1 LTTKKNSNTS
11 GDRYYRVPCP
21 ELDVILLIK
30 KLSETELKDIYF
42 KLKKLVK
49 SYKKDERITKYMGTL
64 AATLLFDPSIT
75 ESYKDKDGT
84 DIYSISP
91 QNPYML
97 ALRAIYECIVD
108 IYIPLRIEFICSS
121 INKINPFP
129 RNSPF
134 FDVGQDFSEED
145 IEFPLHLFEKIL
157 KEEEFFH
164 DKEEGDV
171 GKPRRRSRKA
181 QVPAPKS
188 HNRLNLAQLKKLEK
202 TLKGVIIGQD
212 HAIECLINR
221 LKLISVGFE
230 SRGAFFF
237 VGRTGVGKTELAK
250 LFGKHYSGNFCKIN
264 CAEYSNGHEVT
275 KLIGSPPGY
284 IGSNEKSFLTT
295 KAEAGNNWVFLFDE
309 VEKANE
315 KLFNILLSLLDDGTI
330 VDSMG
335 KTLDFSQSIFIFTSN
350 QGLSDLKES
359 YVGFSNNMNTQESVN
374 EFVDDS
380 IKKLFTPE
388 FRNRLDEKIFFNDLT
403 EDNVKEIISLNLKD
417 YPIEITDEIT
427 HFLMEK
433 SYSKE
438 YGVRELKRKIKQ
450 YVAMPLAEKILEGYI
465 PEGNTRKYNLKVE
478 GDTCIV
484 SDIKKRGQKQKII

>member
-1 LTTKKNSNTS
+1 
-11 GDRYYRVPCP
+11 
-21 ELDVILLIK
+21 
-30 KLSETELKDIYF
+30 
-42 KLKKLVK
+42 
-49 SYKKDERITKYMGTL
+49 
-64 AATLLFDPSIT
+64 
-75 ESYKDKDGT
+75 
-84 DIYSISP
+84 
-91 QNPYML
+91 
-97 ALRAIYECIVD
+97 
-108 IYIPLRIEFICSS
+108 
-121 INKINPFP
+121 
-129 RNSPF
+129 
-134 FDVGQDFSEED
+134 
-145 IEFPLHLFEKIL
+145 
-157 KEEEFFH
+157 
-164 DKEEGDV
+164 
-171 GKPRRRSRKA
+171 
-181 QVPAPKS
+181 
-188 HNRLNLAQLKKLEK
+188 
-202 TLKGVIIGQD
+202 
-212 HAIECLINR
+212 
-221 LKLISVGFE
+221 
-230 SRGAFFF
+230 
-237 VGRTGVGKTELAK
+237 
-250 LFGKHYSGNFCKIN
+250 
-264 CAEYSNGHEVT
+264 
-275 KLIGSPPGY
+275 
-284 IGSNEKSFLTT
+284 
-295 KAEAGNNWVFLFDE
+295 
-309 VEKANE
+309 
-315 KLFNILLSLLDDGTI
+315 
-330 VDSMG
+330 MG